1 MCLLDNLADSAI
13 CGGLASIANQMEDK
27 SEGKTRASQPSQEMP
42 LFRRPG
48 FAKNKARTNENPGQR
63 ILGKTRI

>member
-1 MCLLDNLADSAI
+1 
-13 CGGLASIANQMEDK
+13 MEDK
-27 SEGKTRASQPSQEMP
+27 SEGKTRAFQPSQEMP

-63 ILGKTRI
+63 TLMLMLIKIDQEVKYIDRICTHLIKGLR

>member
-1 MCLLDNLADSAI
+1 
-13 CGGLASIANQMEDK
+13 MEDK
-27 SEGKTRASQPSQEMP
+27 SEGKTRAFQPSQEMP
-42 LFRRPG
+42 LFRRPW